1 MTQEFI
7 NQCQRNLIDLTARN
21 ALINFKFSSGY
32 SYCES
37 RTESTNQSF
46 EVAIK
51 KPQNSD
57 DLGIK
62 EKLKKLKKIY
72 LKQEEIKSEK
82 GFNPTAFAF
91 GFFKYKDNDQER
103 FAPIYL
109 VPAIVERD
117 GLGGFTAS
125 LENGFQDAKF
135 NFAIREKFKEFD
147 VSLTTDLTDV
157 LENSQEELTFEVLNQ
172 KIQEIANFLQKNPL
186 GIVVEKNLALSVFN
200 SAKAAL
206 YHEMVKHGSDMLNH
220 NLLKNFLQNSNTLLQ
235 YFGQSE
241 CPKETDKNPSQKFY
255 SPFDFDSSQLQAIKA
270 AKDGKNFVIQ
280 GPPGTG
286 KSQTISNIIA
296 ELVADGKKVLFVAEK
311 KAAIEAVL
319 KNFSKIGLEKIFL
332 DLHDKKSKSK
342 DIRDQIIDSL
352 EFFQNQGGR
361 TLKTEDFFNR
371 LDQTKSQLAKR
382 TETLHNKTTFEKT
395 AFELIDNLYILQ
407 NFENLNCQINTEITT
422 EKFEEII
429 KILSEIQ
436 NYQHIYFEEQNPYLQ
451 SDFKKSKDSN
461 FEFLEKNF
469 FGLEGNLKAI
479 SDYKK
484 QLENLESVNSKISM
498 QLPSL
503 GFQTNN
509 LGEEDLI
516 KIFNFL
522 VETQNYKHIYFE
534 EQNPYLRSD
543 FKKPTN
549 KDFEFLEKNLLNL
562 EANLKLVFKQKKE
575 LKDLEKQRFLIKSEL
590 EIFTKSS
597 FFQRLKNLFEI
608 KKIKTNFSKKEK
620 KIECL
625 KFEISRNELEKEKI
639 IFEIE
644 NYFEISNE
652 IKSDCQLLAE
662 EINLRKTYLPQIAKT
677 LRYKE
682 LRQNLENLG
691 CKDFWQNI
699 LLKKADFEFEKN
711 LLEQFSKNFFTIK
724 NLKSLTLEA
733 DLAKENA
740 LLEIENYFEISAE
753 IKSDYQLLL
762 EEINLRKTYFPK
774 LAESLKYKELKQSLE
789 GFGCADFWRKI
800 CSNKVEKRK
809 ILDVFK
815 KNFYSNALDKIAKKN
830 DFIANTKDFSA
841 LIEDFKNDDRSLIKL
856 NSSRLAQK
864 VKSKNAHLVDDYE
877 ILQLKI
883 RQRFGKPR
891 KLISKFKETILDAVS
906 CVACSPLTI
915 CEFFEINEDLSPIFD
930 TVIFDEASQIYTWDA
945 ISSIF
950 RAKQLIIAG
959 DTKQMPPSN
968 LFSGSNAAE
977 DEEEID
983 EDNEEQNV
991 NDTVS
996 LLDFAAPKMKE
1007 LLLNWHYRSKF
1018 EELILP
1024 SNRFI
1029 YNDKL
1034 VTFPNSAK
1042 QEKPIEFIYLEGG
1055 IWEKQTN
1062 DLEAKKTIELLQS
1075 LYNSGK
1081 KSVGVIAINAKQCK
1095 LIRDLIETRDD
1106 LCAWLEAKD
1115 ENGLFVKNLENCQGD
1130 ERDTIIICT
1139 SYAKDKDGK
1148 ISGRMFGQLNKENAE
1163 KRLNV
1168 MFSRAR
1174 EKVFLL
1180 SSLKSAQIPSQLQG
1194 KAIEFLRKYLTY
1206 AEIDEWKISANQN
1219 FKIDSDNF
1227 DSGFEESVCKALRN
1241 VGFEVE
1247 SQVGCSGYK
1256 IDLAIICPKT
1266 RNYILGIECDGEI
1279 YHSGKTARERDRLR
1293 QEILEKK
1300 GWKIH
1305 RIWGYDWLESQN
1317 EQIEKIRKLVNL

>member
-7 NQCQRNLIDLTARN
+7 NQCKKNLIDLTARN
-21 ALINFKFSSGY
+21 SLINFKFNSGY

-37 RTESTNQSF
+37 RTENTSQSF
-46 EVAIK
+46 VVAIK
-51 KPQNSD
+51 KPKNSD

-103 FAPIYL
+103 FAPIFL

-117 GLGGFTAS
+117 GIGGFTAK
-125 LENGFQDAKF
+125 LENGFQETKF

-147 VSLTTDLTDV
+147 INLTSDLTDV
-157 LENSQEELTFEVLNQ
+157 LENREEELTLEILNQ
-172 KIQEIANFLQKNPL
+172 KFQEIANFLQKNPH
-186 GIVVEKNLALSVFN
+186 GITVEKNLALSVFN
-200 SAKAAL
+200 SAKATL
-206 YHEMVKHGSDMLNH
+206 YHEMVNHGNDMLNH
-220 NLLKNFLQNSNTLLQ
+220 DLLKNFLQNGNTLLQ

-270 AKDGKNFVIQ
+270 AKDGKNFIIQ

-395 AFELIDNLYILQ
+395 AFELIGNLYNLQ
-407 NFENLNCQINTEITT
+407 NFENLNCQINTEITA

-451 SDFKKSKDSN
+451 SDFKKSEDSN

-469 FGLEGNLKAI
+469 LDLEGNLKAI

-484 QLENLESVNSKISM
+484 QLENLEKQNS
-498 QLPSL
+498 
-503 GFQTNN
+503 
-509 LGEEDLI
+509 
-516 KIFNFL
+516 
-522 VETQNYKHIYFE
+522 
-534 EQNPYLRSD
+534 
-543 FKKPTN
+543 
-549 KDFEFLEKNLLNL
+549 
-562 EANLKLVFKQKKE
+562 
-575 LKDLEKQRFLIKSEL
+575 LIKSEL
-590 EIFTKSS
+590 EIFAQLAILK
-597 FFQRLKNLFEI
+597 RLKNFFEI
-608 KKIKTNFSKKEK
+608 KKVKRNF
-620 KIECL
+620 
-625 KFEISRNELEKEKI
+625 LEKEKEI
-639 IFEIE
+639 KNINFEI
-644 NYFEISNE
+644 F
-652 IKSDCQLLAE
+652 
-662 EINLRKTYLPQIAKT
+662 KT
-677 LRYKE
+677 E
-682 LRQNLENLG
+682 LT
-691 CKDFWQNI
+691 K
-699 LLKKADFEFEKN
+699 EKN
-711 LLEQFSKNFFTIK
+711 
-724 NLKSLTLEA
+724 
-733 DLAKENA
+733 

-753 IKSDYQLLL
+753 IKSDHQLLA
-762 EEINLRKTYFPK
+762 EEINLRKTYLPK
-774 LAESLKYKELKQSLE
+774 IVETLKYKELKQNLE
-789 GFGCADFWRKI
+789 SFRCAEFWQKI
-800 CSNKVEKRK
+800 CSKKIEKRK

-815 KNFYSNALDKIAKKN
+815 KNFYSKALDKIAQKN
-830 DFIANTKDFSA
+830 DFIVNTKDFAA
-841 LIEDFKNDDRSLIKL
+841 LIEDFKNDDKSLIKL
-856 NSSRLAQK
+856 NRSRLEQK
-864 VKSKNAHLVDDYE
+864 IKSKNAHLVDDYE

-891 KLISKFKETILDAVS
+891 KLISKFKKTILDAVS
-906 CVACSPLTI
+906 CVVCSPLTI
-915 CEFFEINEDLSPIFD
+915 CEFFEVNEDLSPIFD

-968 LFSGSNAAE
+968 LFSSSGAID
-977 DEEEID
+977 DEGEID
-983 EDNEEQNV
+983 EDDEEQNV
-991 NDTVS
+991 NDTAS

-1095 LIRDLIETRDD
+1095 LIRDLIETRED

-1130 ERDTIIICT
+1130 ERDTIIICA
-1139 SYAKDKDGK
+1139 SYAKDKDGI

-1180 SSLKSAQIPSQLQG
+1180 SSLKSEQISNPSQH
-1194 KAIEFLRKYLTY
+1194 KAIEFLKKYLTY
-1206 AEIDEWKISANQN
+1206 AERGEWKISANHN

-1241 VGFEVE
+1241 IGFEVE

-1293 QEILEKK
+1293 QEVLENK

-1305 RIWGYDWLESQN
+1305 RIWGYDWLENRN
-1317 EQIEKIRKLVNL
+1317 EQLEKIKNFL